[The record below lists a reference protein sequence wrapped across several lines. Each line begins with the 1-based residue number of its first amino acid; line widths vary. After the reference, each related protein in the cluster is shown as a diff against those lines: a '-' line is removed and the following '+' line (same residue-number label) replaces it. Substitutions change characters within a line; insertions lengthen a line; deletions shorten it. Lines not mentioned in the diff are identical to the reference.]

1 MIQSA
6 AVRTSGVT
14 DGHSSI
20 MLCVRTLAILVLI
33 PSFVAGTQSDA
44 TWTQWGGPNRN
55 FIIAS
60 PPLADSWPEDG
71 PPILWSRPLGV
82 GHSAILAQD
91 GMLFTMYRVG
101 SPTRQGTWN
110 EEESVVAL
118 DAATGE
124 ILWEYTYPS
133 RNENFEFGA
142 GPHLSLIHI

>member
-1 MIQSA
+1 
-6 AVRTSGVT
+6 
-14 DGHSSI
+14 

-33 PSFVAGTQSDA
+33 PSLVAGTQSDA

-91 GMLFTMYRVG
+91 GMLFTMYRV
-101 SPTRQGTWN
+101 
-110 EEESVVAL
+110 
-118 DAATGE
+118 
-124 ILWEYTYPS
+124 
-133 RNENFEFGA
+133 
-142 GPHLSLIHI
+142 